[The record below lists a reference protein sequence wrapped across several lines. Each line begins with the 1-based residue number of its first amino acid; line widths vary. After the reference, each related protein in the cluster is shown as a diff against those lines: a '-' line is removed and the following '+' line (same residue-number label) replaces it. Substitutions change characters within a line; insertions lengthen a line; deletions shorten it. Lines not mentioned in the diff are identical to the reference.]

1 MVRLILVMTLLTSMC
16 SLNGCYYNNEE
27 ELLGTVICDTSAVKY
42 STDISA
48 IVNTNC
54 LPCHSTAVK
63 EFGISLEGYVN
74 LKANIEPLGRVLG
87 AIRHT
92 SGYFPMP
99 KNTSPLSSCDI
110 SKMEKWVSD
119 GALNN

>member
-1 MVRLILVMTLLTSMC
+1 MVRLIVVLTVLTSMF
-16 SLNGCYYNNEE
+16 SLPSCYYNNEE

-42 STDISA
+42 STVIST

-54 LPCHSTAVK
+54 MPCHSTAVK
-63 EFGISLEGYVN
+63 EFGISLEGYTN

-99 KNTSPLSSCDI
+99 KNTAQLSSCDI
-110 SKMEKWVSD
+110 SKMEKWVSE
-119 GALNN
+119 GGLNN